1 MITEWRFSAVRY
13 AVLIHKIF
21 NSLSTKGTSLPYK
34 MAFCKNSLRH
44 QTESSLVEGN
54 FQQDPKKCQK
64 YAYKQNFCMFLCNT
78 TVGPIHFSISF
89 YVQKSSMALFIGR
102 LVALVDF
109 I

>member
-54 FQQDPKKCQK
+54 YQ
-64 YAYKQNFCMFLCNT
+64 
-78 TVGPIHFSISF
+78 
-89 YVQKSSMALFIGR
+89 
-102 LVALVDF
+102 
-109 I
+109 

>member
-54 FQQDPKKCQK
+54 INRIRKNVKNMLISKIFACSFVTQQLAQ
-64 YAYKQNFCMFLCNT
+64 YTSASHSTYKRAPWHYL
-78 TVGPIHFSISF
+78 
-89 YVQKSSMALFIGR
+89 
-102 LVALVDF
+102 
-109 I
+109 